1 MLNLRKKIEQDK
13 EKKEPQRRLS
23 LRTQLLAKGRM
34 IYHPFVDIA
43 KCLDTDRAY
52 CLLSQKFPILER
64 THPVSGSLTIH

>member
-43 KCLDTDRAY
+43 ECLDTDSI
-52 CLLSQKFPILER
+52 LSSFSEIPDIGANTPREW
-64 THPVSGSLTIH
+64 